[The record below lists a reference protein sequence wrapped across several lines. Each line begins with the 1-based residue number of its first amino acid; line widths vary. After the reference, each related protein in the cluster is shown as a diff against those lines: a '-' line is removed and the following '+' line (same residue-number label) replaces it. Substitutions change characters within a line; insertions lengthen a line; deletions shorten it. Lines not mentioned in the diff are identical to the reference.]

1 MALTNPRFEESY
13 SRIFGEEVTLGPEAD
28 DFFLAFYRRFLRDEA
43 VAKLFGDSDMSRQV
57 GMLRRSLFQ
66 FVSYYLVSS
75 VTPEIV
81 RLAKLHTA
89 LQIPHE
95 MFDVWLETL
104 LATVEEFDASFDEE
118 VRLAWCWALSPGI
131 TLMKIYMA
139 DPRE

>member
-1 MALTNPRFEESY
+1 MGLTNPRFEESY
-13 SRIFGEEVTLGPEAD
+13 SRIFGDEVTLGPDAD
-28 DFFLAFYRRFLRDEA
+28 DFFLAFYKRFLRDKA
-43 VAKLFGDSDMSRQV
+43 IADLFADSDMPRQV

-89 LQIPHE
+89 MQIPDE

-104 LATVEEFDASFDEE
+104 LATVEEFDPSFDES
-118 VRLAWCWALSPGI
+118 VRLAWCWALTPGI

-139 DPRE
+139 DPPE